1 MTIMD
6 IQDFN
11 RILQKLPFGY
21 HSLDENGFILN
32 INDKWL
38 NLMGYDD
45 KEKVLGKNITN
56 FLVPEDIDKFET
68 NFSLFKHKGEIHVKQ
83 FELIKKDGT
92 HIFASVDGIA
102 SYDDNGDF
110 LQCHCFLRDI
120 TNEIKANQKIKKTR
134 ERAELYLNF
143 AGVIIVALNKDGII
157 TLMNKKGYEVLEY
170 EEGDLLGK
178 NWFTTCVPPQLRVQ
192 VYDVFKSLMNGEVE
206 PMEFFENSILTKNDE
221 EKIIAW
227 HNTLIYDDNGAINGT
242 ISAGEDVTKIN
253 YLRTELLDRASH
265 ELKTPLVSIRGNTEL
280 LLNYHKDEINPKLL
294 PIIESID
301 RNSIRLQTLISHI
314 LNASALEAGLVFV
327 NKTDNDLSALI
338 QECVKDLQGLT
349 IHRNLKIAFNLHKD
363 LITSFDY
370 RKIKNV
376 IDNLL
381 INAIKYTPVNGEIN
395 IQSEILDDSLLV
407 SIQDN
412 GIGLTEEEK
421 SSIFKHFGKIER
433 YGKGWDIEIEG
444 AGLGLFIS
452 KGIIELHKG
461 KIWAVSEGRH
471 KGTKFSF
478 TLPKY

>member
-1 MTIMD
+1 MTMMD

-21 HSLDENGFILN
+21 HTLDENGFILTV
-32 INDKWL
+32 NDNWL

-45 KEKVLGKNITN
+45 KEEVIGKKITH
-56 FLVPEDIDKFET
+56 FLIPEELDKFET
-68 NFSLFKHKGEIHVKQ
+68 NFSLFKQKGEIHINQ
-83 FELIKKDGT
+83 YELIKKDGT
-92 HIFASVDGIA
+92 HIFASEDGIA
-102 SYDDNGDF
+102 SYDEHGKF

-120 TNEIKANQKIKKTR
+120 TNEIKTKQRIRKTR
-134 ERAELYLNF
+134 ERAELYLNL

-157 TLMNKKGYEVLEY
+157 ILMNKKGYEVLEF
-170 EEGDLLGK
+170 EEGELLGK
-178 NWFTTCVPPQLRVQ
+178 NWFTTCIPPQLRDQ

-227 HNTLIYDDNGAINGT
+227 HNTLIYDDNGDINGT
-242 ISAGEDVTKIN
+242 ISAGEDVTRLN
-253 YLRTELLDRASH
+253 NLRTELLDRASH

-280 LLNYHKDEINPKLL
+280 LLTYHKDEINPKLL
-294 PIIESID
+294 PIIENIN

-327 NKTDNDLSALI
+327 NKTTNDLSALI

-349 IHRNLKIAFNLHKD
+349 IQRNLKITLNLHKE

-376 IDNLL
+376 VDNLL
-381 INAIKYTPVNGEIN
+381 INAIKYTPLNGKIV
-395 IQSEILDDSLLV
+395 IQSEIFDDSLLV
-407 SIQDN
+407 SIRDN

-452 KGIIELHKG
+452 KGIIKLHKG
-461 KIWAVSEGRH
+461 KIWAVSEGRL

-478 TLPKY
+478 TLPKL

>member
-11 RILQKLPFGY
+11 RILQTLPFGY
-21 HSLDENGFILN
+21 QSLDENGVILN

-38 NLMGYDD
+38 KLMGYDD
-45 KEKVLGKNITN
+45 KEEVLGKNITH
-56 FLVPEDIDKFET
+56 FLIPEDYDKFET
-68 NFSLFKHKGEIHVKQ
+68 NFSLFKQKGEIHVSPY
-83 FELIKKDGT
+83 ELIKKDGT

-102 SYDDNGDF
+102 NYDEDGKF

-120 TNEIKANQKIKKTR
+120 TNEIKTNQRIRKTS
-134 ERAELYLNF
+134 ERAELYLNL

-157 TLMNKKGYEVLEY
+157 TLMNNKGYEVLEY
-170 EEGDLLGK
+170 EEGELLGK
-178 NWFTTCVPPQLRVQ
+178 NWFSTCIPPQLRVQ
-192 VYDVFKSLMNGEVE
+192 VFDVFKSLMSGEVE
-206 PMEFFENSILTKNDE
+206 PMEFFENSILMKNGE

-227 HNTLIYDDNGAINGT
+227 HNTLIYDDNGDINGT
-242 ISAGEDVTKIN
+242 ISAGEDVTKLN
-253 YLRTELLDRASH
+253 NLRTELLDRASH

-280 LLNYHKDEINPKLL
+280 LLNYHKDEINPKFL
-294 PIIESID
+294 PIIENIN
-301 RNSIRLQTLISHI
+301 RNSIRLENLISHI

-349 IHRNLKIAFNLHKD
+349 VQRNLKITLNLHED

-381 INAIKYTPVNGEIN
+381 INAIKYTPINGRIN
-395 IQSEILDDSLLV
+395 IQAEILNDSILV
-407 SIQDN
+407 SIEDN

-471 KGTKFSF
+471 KGSKFNF
-478 TLPKY
+478 TLPKL

>member
-1 MTIMD
+1 MD

-21 HSLDENGFILN
+21 QSLDENAVILN
-32 INDKWL
+32 VNDKWL

-45 KEKVLGKNITN
+45 KKEVIGKKITN
-56 FLVPEDIDKFET
+56 FLVPEEIDKFET
-68 NFSLFKHKGEIHVKQ
+68 NFALFKQKGEIHVRQ
-83 FELIKKDGT
+83 YELIKKDGT

-102 SYDDNGDF
+102 NYDEDGKF

-120 TNEIKANQKIKKTR
+120 TNEIKANQKIRKTR
-134 ERAELYLNF
+134 ERAELYLNL

-170 EEGDLLGK
+170 EKGELLGK
-178 NWFTTCVPPQLRVQ
+178 NWFSTCLPLQLRDQ
-192 VYDVFKSLMNGEVE
+192 VYNVFKSLMSGDVE
-206 PMEFFENSILTKNDE
+206 PMEFYENPILTKNDE

-227 HNTLIYDDNGAINGT
+227 HNTLIYDDNGKINGT
-242 ISAGEDVTKIN
+242 ISAGEDVTKLSK
-253 YLRTELLDRASH
+253 LRIQLLDRSSH
-265 ELKTPLVSIRGNTEL
+265 ELKTPLVSIRGNIEL

-294 PIIESID
+294 PIIENIN
-301 RNSIRLQTLISHI
+301 RNSIRLENLISHI
-314 LNASALEAGLVFV
+314 LNASALEAGLVIV
-327 NKTDNDLSALI
+327 NKTFNDLSALI
-338 QECVKDLQGLT
+338 LECVKDLQGLT
-349 IHRNLKIAFNLHKD
+349 VQRNLKITLNLHKE
-363 LITSFDY
+363 LITSFDH

-381 INAIKYTPVNGEIN
+381 INAIKYTPLNGKIK
-395 IQSEILDDSLLV
+395 IQSDILDDSFLV
-407 SIQDN
+407 SIEDN

-421 SSIFKHFGKIER
+421 SSIFKRFGKIER

-452 KGIIELHKG
+452 KEIIKLHKG

-471 KGTKFSF
+471 KGSKFSF
-478 TLPKY
+478 TLPKL

>member
-1 MTIMD
+1 MD
-6 IQDFN
+6 IQDFD

-21 HSLDENGFILN
+21 QSLDENGFIL
-32 INDKWL
+32 IVNDKWL

-45 KEKVLGKNITN
+45 KEEVIGKKITN
-56 FLVPEDIDKFET
+56 FLIPEDHDKFEA
-68 NFSLFKHKGEIHVKQ
+68 NFSLFKQKGEIHVNQ
-83 FELIKKDGT
+83 YELIKKDGPQ
-92 HIFASVDGIA
+92 IYASVDGIA
-102 SYDDNGDF
+102 SYDEDGKF

-120 TNEIKANQKIKKTR
+120 TNEIKTKQRMRKTR
-134 ERAELYLNF
+134 ERAELYLSL
-143 AGVIIVALNKDGII
+143 AGVIIVTLNKDGII

-170 EEGDLLGK
+170 EEGDLFGK
-178 NWFTTCVPPQLRVQ
+178 NWFTTCLPPQLRDQ
-192 VYDVFKSLMNGEVE
+192 VYDVFKSLMNGDVE
-206 PMEFFENSILTKNDE
+206 PMEFFENSILTKNGE

-227 HNTLIYDDNGAINGT
+227 HNTLIYDDNGEINGT
-242 ISAGEDVTKIN
+242 ISAGEDTTKLN

-265 ELKTPLVSIRGNTEL
+265 ELKTPLVSILGNSEL

-294 PIIESID
+294 PIIENIN

-327 NKTDNDLSALI
+327 NKTTNDLSALI

-349 IHRNLKIAFNLHKD
+349 IQRNLKITLNLHKE

-376 IDNLL
+376 VDNLL
-381 INAIKYTPVNGEIN
+381 INAIKYTPLNGKIV
-395 IQSEILDDSLLV
+395 IQSEIFDDSLLV
-407 SIQDN
+407 SIRDN

-452 KGIIELHKG
+452 KGIIKLHKG
-461 KIWAVSEGRH
+461 KIWATSEGRH

-478 TLPKY
+478 TLPKL